1 VPQQRPQ
8 LLQWWV
14 HVCSGGVLQP
24 LPFSQACFQ
33 LADSR
38 QNVQALL
45 LAAVVES
52 MAVTKKIAA
61 TAELMALL
69 VAAAELALM
78 SQPDMAMVAR

>member
-1 VPQQRPQ
+1 M
-8 LLQWWV
+8 
-14 HVCSGGVLQP
+14 
-24 LPFSQACFQ
+24 
-33 LADSR
+33 ADSR